1 MMTNNNTLG
10 ISPVGKKSSRRR
22 SYGLVREEGDR
33 SMWKEF
39 SLSHIKDTFKSLQM
53 EELYQSYCVHMKN
66 SLTIVLVVMATLI
79 CLTVLFYHLFDTQ
92 EMASAEFISHTVIVA
107 SGIAGNCLFFGFVVR
122 NKFYCRY
129 PTCLSISY
137 WIFLIVLLNL
147 YFNVPSHNRR
157 PTDDVVVVFY
167 TILVCYTMLPL
178 SKCWSL
184 VLGALTVVLQLMS
197 AGFLAEDKRLLVG
210 QLISNFV
217 ILVCANINGMYHK
230 YLTDLTHRRTF
241 LEARN
246 YIQSM
251 FKLEREK
258 KQQEELLNS
267 CIPNDLVEEIKDLS
281 KKMKSSQTSPFHDLY
296 IQQHTDVSILYAD
309 IVNFTPLAAECTAEE
324 LVKMLNELFGRFDQ
338 LAKKNHCMR
347 IKILGDCYYCVSG
360 LPNPDPNHAAN
371 CVNMGLRM
379 IDAIREVREATGVDV
394 DMRIGVHSGMVLSG
408 VLGLCK
414 WQYDVWSDDVTIA
427 NHLESG
433 GVPGK
438 VHITKKTLEYLNNQ
452 FEVEPGAGQM
462 RDSYLAEHNIDTF
475 LIKPKVRKFDENR
488 TIRSRYESSLRAS
501 LRVTKYLE
509 NWNVDKP
516 FASLHVSPMATKLL
530 SVTSLAFLDSNL
542 VLNSID
548 NDHGVVGPTQQLNI
562 EVNAELAKKSKDL
575 VKKYSFRSMKN
586 PKEDFNPLLMSFSKQ
601 QETEYQQRP
610 DLSFKL
616 GLLCALFM
624 FIGVV
629 IVQAIMSNRDALFF
643 ISIVLG
649 TAVFGVVISFSFF
662 TECLT
667 PIKGSPLTNRLLVLA
682 CHVTNSLAARIC
694 VASLC
699 VFCVFITSIVPV
711 INTQS
716 PPGDKSA
723 VNNTKILYW
732 AHSSLF
738 GMVTTS
744 LFLQISLTF
753 KVILTI
759 IVVVGYNLAFH
770 LTRTFHVDMFIRS
783 SIEPLDIATGMSVY
797 LAVFLF
803 TLIFH
808 DRQVEYANRLDF
820 LWRRE
825 FQSETEKVRN
835 TAEQNKKLL
844 ENILPTHV
852 AEYFLRGNRSKN
864 ELYSESHDNVCV
876 MFASIPNFKDFYHQ
890 NASNK
895 NGIECIRVLNEIIVD
910 FDQLLSRPEFSNVEK
925 IKTIGS
931 TYMAAAGLRPGQEN
945 EGQEGE
951 GRKNVVM
958 MTEFAMMMM
967 VKLEEINL
975 NSFNQFKLRVG
986 INHGPVIAGVIGARK
1001 PQYDIWGDTVNVAS
1015 RMDSTGEASKIQV
1028 PEKTAQ
1034 ILIEAGFQNEYKGL
1048 TKVKGK
1054 EPMKTYLILP
1064 PPIEA
1069 DFDSHD

>member
-1 MMTNNNTLG
+1 MITNNNTFG
-10 ISPVGKKSSRRR
+10 ISPVGKGSRRR
-22 SYGLVREEGDR
+22 SYGLVNENGEK

-39 SLSHIKDTFKSLQM
+39 SLAHIKETFKSLQM
-53 EELYQSYCVHMKN
+53 EELYQYYCVHMKN
-66 SLTIVLVVMATLI
+66 SLTIALVVMATLI

-92 EMASAEFISHTVIVA
+92 DTTSTEFISHVA
-107 SGIAGNCLFFGFVVR
+107 ILSSGIAGNCLFFGFVVR
-122 NKFYCRY
+122 SKFYCHY
-129 PTCLSISY
+129 PTSISISY
-137 WIFLIVLLNL
+137 WIFLLVLLNL
-147 YFNVPSHNRR
+147 YFNVPTYNRR
-157 PTDDVVVVFY
+157 PTDDMVVVFY
-167 TILVCYTMLPL
+167 TIFVCYTMLPL

-184 VLGALTVVLQLMS
+184 VLGALTVVLQLIS
-197 AGFLAEDKRLLVG
+197 SGVIAEDKKFLVG
-210 QLISNFV
+210 QLMSNFV
-217 ILVCANINGMYHK
+217 ILVCANISGMYHK

-281 KKMKSSQTSPFHDLY
+281 KKMRNSQTSPFHDLY
-296 IQQHTDVSILYAD
+296 VQQHSDVSILYAD

-338 LAKKNHCMR
+338 LAKKNQCMR

-360 LPNPDPNHAAN
+360 LPNPNPNHAIN

-438 VHITKKTLEYLNNQ
+438 VHITKSTLEFLSNQ
-452 FEVEPGAGQM
+452 FEVEPGAGHM
-462 RDSYLAEHNIDTF
+462 RDAYLADHNIETF

-516 FASLHVSPMATKLL
+516 FATLHVSPMATKLL

-542 VLNSID
+542 VLNSIE
-548 NDHGVVGPTQQLNI
+548 NDHGVIGPSQQLNI
-562 EVNAELAKKSKDL
+562 EINAELAKKSKDL
-575 VKKYSFRSMKN
+575 VKKYSFKSMKK
-586 PKEDFNPLLMSFSKQ
+586 PKEDFNPILMHFSKQ
-601 QETEYQQRP
+601 QEGEYQHRP
-610 DLSFKL
+610 DPSFKL

-629 IVQAIMSNRDALFF
+629 VVQAIMSTRDALY
-643 ISIVLG
+643 IVSIVCG
-649 TAVFGVVISFSFF
+649 CAVFGLVITCSFF
-662 TECLT
+662 AECLT
-667 PIKGSPLTNRLLVLA
+667 PVKGSPLTNRLLVLA
-682 CHVTNSLAARIC
+682 CYVTNSLAARIC

-699 VFCVFITSIVPV
+699 VFCVFFTSIVPV
-711 INTQS
+711 ISNQS
-716 PPGDKSA
+716 PPEDRSA
-723 VNNTKILYW
+723 VNNTKVLYW

-759 IVVVGYNLAFH
+759 CVVIGYNLAFH
-770 LTRTFHVDMFIRS
+770 FTEVFQVEMFIRN
-783 SIEPLDIATGMSVY
+783 SIEPLDIATGMTVY
-797 LAVFLF
+797 LAVFVL

-825 FQSETEKVRN
+825 FQSETEKVRS

-844 ENILPTHV
+844 ENILPSHV
-852 AEYFLRGNRSKN
+852 ADYFLSGNRSKN
-864 ELYSESHDNVCV
+864 ELYSESYDNICV

-895 NGIECIRVLNEIIVD
+895 NGIECIRVLNEILVD
-910 FDQLLSRPEFSNVEK
+910 FDQLLSKPEFSNIEK

-931 TYMAAAGLRPGQEN
+931 TYMAAAGLQPGRESGNQH
-945 EGQEGE
+945 GE
-951 GRKNVVM
+951 CQKNVIG
-958 MTEFAMMMM
+958 MTEFALMMM
-967 VKLEEINL
+967 VKLEEINF

-1015 RMDSTGEASKIQV
+1015 RMDSSGEASKIQV
-1028 PEKTAQ
+1028 PLKTAN
-1034 ILIEAGFQNEYKGL
+1034 ILMEAGFRYEYKGF

-1054 EPMKTYLILP
+1054 EPMQTYLILP
-1064 PPIEA
+1064 PAA
-1069 DFDSHD
+1069 DT